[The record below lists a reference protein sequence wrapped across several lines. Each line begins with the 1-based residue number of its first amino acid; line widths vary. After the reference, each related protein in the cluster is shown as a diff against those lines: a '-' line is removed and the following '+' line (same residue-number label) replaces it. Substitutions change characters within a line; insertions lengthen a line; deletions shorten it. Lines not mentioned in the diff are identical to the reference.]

1 MTEAQLYKANS
12 PLWANNLTASQALA
26 IIEADENLLEYDDI
40 EEFLFKHI
48 REIDLVHQD
57 LLALVYADICNRNQ
71 QKG

>member
-1 MTEAQLYKANS
+1 MTEVELYKANS
-12 PLWANNLTASQALA
+12 PLWTKELTATQARA
-26 IIEADENLLEYDDI
+26 IIEADENLLEYDNI